1 MLANAIGGGSMSDVG
16 NERHYSPLHAWHE
29 AHGAEYL
36 WEDGWPWTMHEG
48 ADPMT
53 EYEAIRTGAGIWD
66 LFATCKY
73 EVTGPDAARFVQR
86 RFTNRVEDMQPGQ
99 VRYGAFVDENGTMVD
114 DGNVYRYAPDRFLL
128 MVNTPTLADWFRET
142 GGGLDARVAHR
153 TEDFGM
159 VAVQGPRAEAT
170 LQPLTD
176 RDLGELRYFRFWP
189 EQTTVAGVDAWV
201 QRTGFSGEKGY
212 EILTAPGDTQTVWDA
227 LLNAGGT
234 PFGLTAVDLA
244 RTEVGLIII
253 AVDYNPGE
261 ISPYDLSM
269 DRFIK
274 TDTENVGANAL
285 AAYGANPPKRFKTLR
300 IESETAPEYGASV
313 TIDGGEVGTV
323 TSPAVSPRVGTIGLA
338 ILDAEA
344 SADGTKVEVAVG
356 EEGVPATVDVLS
368 VLDPN
373 KERPRS

>member
-1 MLANAIGGGSMSDVG
+1 MSDDG
-16 NERHYSPLHAWHE
+16 NEKRHYSPLHGWHE

-48 ADPMT
+48 ADPMA

-73 EVTGPDAARFVQR
+73 EVTGRDAARFVQR

-99 VRYGAFVDENGTMVD
+99 VRYGALVDENGTMVD
-114 DGNVYRYAPDRFLL
+114 DGNVYRYAPDRFIL
-128 MVNTPTLADWFRET
+128 MINTPTLADWFRQT
-142 GGGLDARVAHR
+142 GAGLDARITHR

-159 VAVQGPRAEAT
+159 IAVQGPRAEAT

-176 RDLGELRYFRFWP
+176 GDLAGLRYFRFWP
-189 EQTTVAGVDAWV
+189 EQTKVAGAQAWV

-227 LLNAGGT
+227 LLDAGAT

-274 TDTENVGANAL
+274 TDTENVGAEAL

-300 IESETAPEYGASV
+300 IESETAPEYGAPV
-313 TIDGGEVGTV
+313 TMDGRQVGTV

-338 ILDAEA
+338 ILDTDA

-356 EEGVPATVDVLS
+356 DGTAPAAVDVLS
-368 VLDPN
+368 VLDPD
-373 KERPRS
+373 KQRPRS

>member
-1 MLANAIGGGSMSDVG
+1 MPDME
-16 NERHYSPLHAWHE
+16 NEQRHYSPLHAWHE

-36 WEDGWPWTMHEG
+36 WEDGWPWTNHEG

-53 EYEAIRTGAGIWD
+53 EYEAIRTATGIWD

-73 EVTGPDAARFVQR
+73 EVTGPDAARLVQR
-86 RFTNRVEDMQPGQ
+86 RFTNAVGDMQPGQ
-99 VRYGAFVDENGTMVD
+99 VRYGAFVDADGKMVD
-114 DGNVYRYAPDRFLL
+114 DGNVYRYADDRFIL
-128 MVNTPTLADWFRET
+128 MINTPGIEDWFRET
-142 GGGLDARVAHR
+142 ASDLDARIAHR

-159 VAVQGPRAEAT
+159 IAVQGPTSQQT
-170 LQPLTD
+170 LQPLTE

-189 EQTTVAGVDAWV
+189 EQTKVAGVDAWV

-212 EILTAPGDTQTVWDA
+212 EVLTAPGDTQRVWDA
-227 LLNAGGT
+227 LLEAGAT
-234 PFGLTAVDLA
+234 PFGLIAVDLA

-261 ISPYDLSM
+261 LSPYDLSM
-269 DRFIK
+269 DRFIT
-274 TDTENVGANAL
+274 TDTECVGAKAL
-285 AAYGANPPKRFKTLR
+285 AGYGANPPKRFKTLR
-300 IESETAPEYGASV
+300 IESETAPDYGAAV
-313 TIDGGEVGTV
+313 TMDGRQVGVV

-338 ILDAEA
+338 ILDADAATE
-344 SADGTKVEVAVG
+344 GTKVEVAVG
-356 EEGVPATVDVLS
+356 DSTAPASVDVLS